1 MTLITLAFAPEM
13 EDAIIAGK
21 KCCTTRREKHGE
33 VGDLFVVR
41 DRVYRICH
49 IHHCLLYSAR
59 DGYYDAE
66 GFEFPGDF
74 EEFWATNVERFDHSK
89 IVHLHFFAYIG
100 PTGYYDKCMGCP
112 IFETD
117 AEGHCDRIFDEKG
130 YHCEVRI

>member
-74 EEFWATNVERFDHSK
+74 QEFWTKNVERFDHSK
-89 IVHLHFFAYIG
+89 IVHLHFFAYLTDIC
-100 PTGYYDKCMGCP
+100 PDFNLGCNSCIP
-112 IFETD
+112 D
-117 AEGHCDRIFDEKG
+117 LCLAS
-130 YHCEVRI
+130 EVCNHGT